1 LYQVRLAESV
11 PLFAA
16 AALLNSA
23 WFALQLELNGRVNF
37 GEGVLWLAAYE
48 LESVR
53 LPDLRYVPDN
63 QLEELGTLFTA
74 LQDRPVTEMGEVVQ
88 LPEQKALDS
97 YVFQLLGLSD
107 VEGTAVV
114 EGLLERMNIRLTKAR
129 A

>member
-1 LYQVRLAESV
+1 
-11 PLFAA
+11 
-16 AALLNSA
+16 
-23 WFALQLELNGRVNF
+23 
-37 GEGVLWLAAYE
+37 
-48 LESVR
+48 
-53 LPDLRYVPDN
+53 
-63 QLEELGTLFTA
+63 
-74 LQDRPVTEMGEVVQ
+74 MGEVVQ